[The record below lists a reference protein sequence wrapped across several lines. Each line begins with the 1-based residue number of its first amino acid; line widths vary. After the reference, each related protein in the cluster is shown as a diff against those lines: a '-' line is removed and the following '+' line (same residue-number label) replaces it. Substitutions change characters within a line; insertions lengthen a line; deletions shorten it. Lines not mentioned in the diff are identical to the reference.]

1 MCSKNSSL
9 TDCQQCQRDISSNP
23 KKKGQL
29 KPFHALICRIG
40 RHITVVDLP
49 TVIGKMIVIYGE
61 GMTGLQVFPIYDLAS
76 SMGQGTG
83 NFDAGTTGSNDRGT
97 ITDPDTFQ
105 SDSSDVDEGG
115 RTGPGV
121 YRAKSGGRHYVD
133 SSEYPDT
140 YGPMVMDTTTG
151 TSVKYDA
158 SSMDDRVVSMY
169 SLEFPFRNWIASTG
183 WTKKMLHFLRK

>member
-1 MCSKNSSL
+1 MCSKNTAL
-9 TDCQQCQRDISSNP
+9 TDCQQCLREISSNP

-40 RHITVVDLP
+40 RHVTVVDLP

-121 YRAKSGGRHYVD
+121 YAPSPETVIT
-133 SSEYPDT
+133 SILANT
-140 YGPMVMDTTTG
+140 QTPMG
-151 TSVKYDA
+151 QWS
-158 SSMDDRVVSMY
+158 
-169 SLEFPFRNWIASTG
+169 WIPL
-183 WTKKMLHFLRK
+183 MVPP

>member
-1 MCSKNSSL
+1 MCSKNTTL
-9 TDCQQCQRDISSNP
+9 TECHQCLREISSSP

-40 RHITVVDLP
+40 GHIKVVDLP
-49 TVIGKMIVIYGE
+49 TVIQKMIGIYGE
-61 GMTGLQVFPIYDLAS
+61 GMTELRVFPIYDLAS

-97 ITDPDTFQ
+97 IRDPDIFE
-105 SDSSDVDEGG
+105 SDSSDDDEDV
-115 RTGPGV
+115 RTRPGAHGA
-121 YRAKSGGRHYVD
+121 RSGGRHYVD

-151 TSVKYDA
+151 TSVKYDT
-158 SSMDDRVVSMY
+158 SSMDDRVVSEI
-169 SLEFPFRNWIASTG
+169 SEFFILQHRLVKI
-183 WTKKMLHFLRK
+183 K